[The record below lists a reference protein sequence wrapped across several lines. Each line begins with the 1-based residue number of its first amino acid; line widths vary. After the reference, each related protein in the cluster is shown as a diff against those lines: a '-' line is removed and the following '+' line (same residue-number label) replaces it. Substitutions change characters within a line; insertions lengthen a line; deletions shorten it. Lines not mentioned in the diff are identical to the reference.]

1 MKEKKSRKDY
11 LQSWSSS
18 LSDDPNCTDVVN
30 KNLPVRVLDLY
41 SDDRS
46 DDTSHVRRE
55 QAPINVSSAST
66 EITSDSSPETI
77 VNSKPAVDSGGS
89 ETPVPRLNKEK
100 TIRDW
105 IYDPRLYIV
114 SGLLLV
120 CQRNLPTH
128 HVSNISYL
136 RSCYDHPTN

>member
-1 MKEKKSRKDY
+1 M
-11 LQSWSSS
+11 
-18 LSDDPNCTDVVN
+18 VN

-46 DDTSHVRRE
+46 DNTSHVCRE
-55 QAPINVSSAST
+55 QAPINVSSFSP
-66 EITSDSSPETI
+66 EITSDSSPETNG
-77 VNSKPAVDSGGS
+77 NSRPVVDSGGS
-89 ETPVPRLNKEK
+89 ETPVSRLTKEK

-105 IYDPRLYIV
+105 IHDPRLYIV

-120 CQRNLPTH
+120 CQRNLPSY

>member
-1 MKEKKSRKDY
+1 M
-11 LQSWSSS
+11 
-18 LSDDPNCTDVVN
+18 VN
-30 KNLPVRVLDLY
+30 KNLPVRVLDLC

-46 DDTSHVRRE
+46 DDTSHVCKE
-55 QAPINVSSAST
+55 QAPTNVSSVSPET
-66 EITSDSSPETI
+66 TSDSSPETI
-77 VNSKPAVDSGGS
+77 VNSMPVVDSGGS
-89 ETPVPRLNKEK
+89 ETPVPRLTKEK

-120 CQRNLPTH
+120 CQRNLPTY